1 MSNAAVPSDVSEE
14 SASPAAAAPALEI
27 TDLRYRF
34 RAREGEEPGGWLIDL
49 PRLTLSAGEQMLL
62 QAPSGRG
69 KSTLLYLIAGLY
81 DLDGPEAAPGC
92 TGRINVAGRN
102 MHALKRSDR
111 DKFRGLHVGMIF
123 QTFNLLQGFSALEN
137 VLAALMFSDLP
148 KGRHEARARE
158 LLASLGIER
167 THATPDRL
175 SVGQQ
180 QRVAVARALACR
192 PTLVLADEPTASL
205 DPENAAAALDLIQ
218 SACRD
223 QGAALLLVSHDPSV
237 AGRFRRVE
245 RL

>member
-1 MSNAAVPSDVSEE
+1 MTD
-14 SASPAAAAPALEI
+14 APALDI
-27 TDLRYRF
+27 TDLKFRY
-34 RAREGEEPGGWLIDL
+34 PGSDGGAHVIDM
-49 PRLTLSAGEQMLL
+49 PRLVLARAEQMLL
-62 QAPSGRG
+62 VGGSGSG
-69 KSTLLYLIAGLY
+69 KSTLLHLIAGLIE
-81 DLDGPEAAPGC
+81 PES
-92 TGRINVAGRN
+92 GRINVAGRH
-102 MHALKRSDR
+102 MHALMGADR
-111 DKFRGLHVGMIF
+111 DLFRGRTIGMIF